1 MQKID
6 WGRAFTVSMGTTV
19 GGITAFAIAI
29 NIEALLDAS
38 MPGWYFSDF
47 LVYVVLPM
55 FWFVT
60 ALAGAVLLGS
70 VVDYF
75 YLRISRAETTRA
87 EVKNDK
93 VLIISGALGAVF
105 GGLIGHLSA
114 FWVFGLFLNSLVS
127 SFMFVGGFVGAL
139 FLVIISMGASRA
151 FKTILILFGIYVIST
166 FLLYIVM
173 IFSHGT
179 GLWQWIPFSPLPFV
193 LLICSPIVTF
203 FVYRFI
209 VVRRRKKVKMA

>member
-1 MQKID
+1 MQKTD
-6 WGRAFTVSMGTTV
+6 WGRALTISMGTTV
-19 GGITAFAIAI
+19 GGISTFAIAI
-29 NIEALLDAS
+29 NIEDLLDAS

-47 LVYVVLPM
+47 LVYIVLPI

-60 ALAGAVLLGS
+60 ALAGATLLGA

-75 YLRISRAETTRA
+75 YLRISGAEATLA
-87 EVKNDK
+87 DVKDDK
-93 VLIISGALGAVF
+93 VLVISGALGAVI

-114 FWVFGLFLNSLVS
+114 FWVFGLFLDSLVS
-127 SFMFVGGFVGAL
+127 LVMLVGGFVGAL
-139 FLVIISMGASRA
+139 LLVIFSMGASRA

-166 FLLYIVM
+166 VLLYIVM
-173 IFSHGT
+173 IFSHSS

-193 LLICSPIVTF
+193 PLICSPIVTF

-209 VVRRRKKVKMA
+209 VVSRRKKVNLA

>member
-6 WGRAFTVSMGTTV
+6 WGRALTVSTGTTV
-19 GGITAFAIAI
+19 GGMSAFAIAI
-29 NIEALLDAS
+29 NIEDLLDAS

-47 LVYVVLPM
+47 LVYVALPI

-60 ALAGAVLLGS
+60 ALAGAILLGA

-75 YLRISRAETTRA
+75 YLRISRADATHA
-87 EVKNDK
+87 GVKDNK
-93 VLIISGALGAVF
+93 VIVISGALGAVI

-114 FWVFGLFLNSLVS
+114 FWVFGLFLDSLVS

-139 FLVIISMGASRA
+139 LLVIISLGASRA
-151 FKTILILFGIYVIST
+151 FKTILILFCIYVIST
-166 FLLYIVM
+166 VLLYFVM
-173 IFSHGT
+173 IFSHGS
-179 GLWQWIPFSPLPFV
+179 GLWQWIPISPLLFI

-209 VVRRRKKVKMA
+209 VVRRRNKIKLA